1 MRAGIAVVF
10 AASAR
15 LAWWRANRRPRLSHL
30 LETPGTIRVMQH
42 TVLVVEDD
50 AAVRDSLIWAL
61 GQDGYAVE
69 TASNGH
75 QALAAVAAKEPDV
88 VVLDV
93 GLPGVDGLAVCRR
106 YRADGRR
113 TPVLMLTARDAI
125 ADRVAGLE
133 AGADDYLV
141 KPFAYEEL
149 LARLR
154 ALARR
159 PPTRKAVALRSGPF
173 ELDEATRRVTV
184 GGKPVDLSQREFSI
198 LECLLRRPGQVLSR
212 DQLLDYA
219 WPYGVALTPNTV
231 EAYIH
236 LLREKV
242 GNVAASHIE
251 TVRGVGYRLR
261 EG

>member
-1 MRAGIAVVF
+1 M
-10 AASAR
+10 
-15 LAWWRANRRPRLSHL
+15 H
-30 LETPGTIRVMQH
+30 
-42 TVLVVEDD
+42 VLVVEDN
-50 AAVRDSLIWAL
+50 ARLSRLL
-61 GQDGYAVE
+61 RRLLTQDRHVVE
-69 TASNGH
+69 TALTAEDGLEIATSS
-75 QALAAVAAKEPDV
+75 AELDV
-88 VVLDV
+88 VILDV
-93 GLPGVDGLAVCRR
+93 GLPDKSGFEVARMLRR
-106 YRADGRR
+106 QGSQV
-113 TPVLMLTARDAI
+113 PILMLTARDAVS
-125 ADRVAGLE
+125 DRVEGLD

-159 PPTRKAVALRSGPF
+159 PPARKLMALRSGPF
-173 ELDEATRRVTV
+173 ELDEATRRVTI
-184 GGKPVDLSQREFSI
+184 GGRPVDLSQREFSI

-242 GNVAASHIE
+242 GNQAAAHIE

>member
-1 MRAGIAVVF
+1 MASGWGTIQ
-10 AASAR
+10 AACYELLESA
-15 LAWWRANRRPRLSHL
+15 LHL
-30 LETPGTIRVMQH
+30 LI
-42 TVLVVEDD
+42 VEDD
-50 AAVRDSLIWAL
+50 DRLSRLLKRLLTQDRHVVEIAA
-61 GQDGYAVE
+61 
-69 TASNGH
+69 TAAEGLEIATSGLELD
-75 QALAAVAAKEPDV
+75 AI
-88 VVLDV
+88 VLDV
-93 GLPGVDGLAVCRR
+93 GLPDRSGFDVARQLRKE
-106 YRADGRR
+106 GRSM
-113 TPVLMLTARDAI
+113 PILMLTARDAVS
-125 ADRVAGLE
+125 ARVEGLD

-154 ALARR
+154 ALGRR
-159 PPTRKAVALRSGPF
+159 PPTRKLVALRSGPF
-173 ELDEATRRVTV
+173 ELEETSRRVTV
-184 GGKPVDLSQREFSI
+184 EGRPVQLSQREFSI

-242 GNVAASHIE
+242 GAGAAEYIE

-261 EG
+261 AG

>member
-1 MRAGIAVVF
+1 V
-10 AASAR
+10 
-15 LAWWRANRRPRLSHL
+15 HL
-30 LETPGTIRVMQH
+30 
-42 TVLVVEDD
+42 LVVEDD
-50 AAVRDSLIWAL
+50 ARLSRLLKRLL
-61 GQDGYAVE
+61 GQDRHVVE
-69 TASNGH
+69 TALTAEEGLEIATSG
-75 QALAAVAAKEPDV
+75 LELDAVI
-88 VVLDV
+88 LDV
-93 GLPGVDGLAVCRR
+93 GLPDKSGFEVA
-106 YRADGRR
+106 RALRKGGSQV
-113 TPVLMLTARDAI
+113 PILMLTARDSVG
-125 ADRVAGLE
+125 DRVEGLD

-154 ALARR
+154 ALGRR
-159 PPTRKAVALRSGPF
+159 PPSRKSAALKTGPI
-173 ELDEATRRVTV
+173 ELDETTRRVTV
-184 GGKPVDLSQREFSI
+184 SGKSVDLSQREFSI

-236 LLREKV
+236 LLREKLGV
-242 GNVAASHIE
+242 EAAAQVE

>member
-1 MRAGIAVVF
+1 M
-10 AASAR
+10 
-15 LAWWRANRRPRLSHL
+15 H
-30 LETPGTIRVMQH
+30 
-42 TVLVVEDD
+42 VLVVEDD
-50 AAVRDSLIWAL
+50 ARLSRLL
-61 GQDGYAVE
+61 KRLLTQDRHVVE
-69 TASNGH
+69 TALTAEEGLEIATSSTELD
-75 QALAAVAAKEPDV
+75 ALI
-88 VVLDV
+88 LDV
-93 GLPGVDGLAVCRR
+93 GLPDKSGFEVARLLRR
-106 YRADGRR
+106 QGSQV
-113 TPVLMLTARDAI
+113 PILMLTARDAVS
-125 ADRVAGLE
+125 DRVEGLD

-159 PPTRKAVALRSGPF
+159 PPTRKLMALRSGPF
-173 ELDEATRRVTV
+173 ELDETTRRVTI
-184 GGKPVDLSQREFSI
+184 GGRPVDLSQREFSI

-242 GNVAASHIE
+242 GTQAAAHIE

>member
-1 MRAGIAVVF
+1 V
-10 AASAR
+10 
-15 LAWWRANRRPRLSHL
+15 HL
-30 LETPGTIRVMQH
+30 
-42 TVLVVEDD
+42 LVVEDD
-50 AAVRDSLIWAL
+50 ARLSRLL
-61 GQDGYAVE
+61 KRLLSQDRHVVE
-69 TASNGH
+69 TALTAEEGLEVATSNLELD
-75 QALAAVAAKEPDV
+75 AI
-88 VVLDV
+88 VLDV
-93 GLPGVDGLAVCRR
+93 GLPDRSGFDVARTLRR
-106 YRADGRR
+106 KGSQV
-113 TPVLMLTARDAI
+113 PILMLTARDSVS
-125 ADRVAGLE
+125 DRVEGLD

-154 ALARR
+154 ALGRR
-159 PPTRKAVALRSGPF
+159 PPTRKSPVLKAGPI
-173 ELDEATRRVTV
+173 ELDETTRRVAV
-184 GGKPVDLSQREFSI
+184 SGKPVDLSQREFSI

-236 LLREKV
+236 LLREKLGTDGALHV
-242 GNVAASHIE
+242 E

>member
-1 MRAGIAVVF
+1 V
-10 AASAR
+10 
-15 LAWWRANRRPRLSHL
+15 HL
-30 LETPGTIRVMQH
+30 
-42 TVLVVEDD
+42 LVVEDD
-50 AAVRDSLIWAL
+50 ARLSRLL
-61 GQDGYAVE
+61 KRLLSQDRHVVE
-69 TASNGH
+69 TAMTAEEGLEVATSSLELD
-75 QALAAVAAKEPDV
+75 ALI
-88 VVLDV
+88 LDV
-93 GLPGVDGLAVCRR
+93 GLPDRSGFEVA
-106 YRADGRR
+106 R
-113 TPVLMLTARDAI
+113 TLRKQGSQVPILMLTARDAI
-125 ADRVAGLE
+125 NDRVEGLD

-154 ALARR
+154 ALGRR
-159 PPTRKAVALRSGPF
+159 PPSRKSAALKSGPI
-173 ELDEATRRVTV
+173 ELDETTRRVTV
-184 GGKPVDLSQREFSI
+184 SGKPVDLSQREFSI

-236 LLREKV
+236 LLREKL
-242 GNVAASHIE
+242 GAEAAATVE

>member
-1 MRAGIAVVF
+1 V
-10 AASAR
+10 
-15 LAWWRANRRPRLSHL
+15 HL
-30 LETPGTIRVMQH
+30 
-42 TVLVVEDD
+42 LVVEDD
-50 AAVRDSLIWAL
+50 VRLSRLL
-61 GQDGYAVE
+61 KRLLSQDRHIVE
-69 TASNGH
+69 TALTAEEG
-75 QALAAVAAKEPDV
+75 LEVATSSLELDA

-93 GLPGVDGLAVCRR
+93 GLPDRSGFDVA
-106 YRADGRR
+106 R
-113 TPVLMLTARDAI
+113 TLRKKGSQVPILMLTARDSVG
-125 ADRVAGLE
+125 DRVEGLD

-154 ALARR
+154 ALGRR
-159 PPTRKAVALRSGPF
+159 PPTRKSPMLKAGPI
-173 ELDEATRRVTV
+173 ELDETTRRVAV
-184 GGKPVDLSQREFSI
+184 SGKSVDLSQREFSI

-236 LLREKV
+236 LLREKLGSDGAERV
-242 GNVAASHIE
+242 E

>member
-1 MRAGIAVVF
+1 LHLLVIEDDT
-10 AASAR
+10 
-15 LAWWRANRRPRLSHL
+15 RLSRL
-30 LETPGTIRVMQH
+30 LKRLLT
-42 TVLVVEDD
+42 
-50 AAVRDSLIWAL
+50 
-61 GQDGYAVE
+61 QDRHIVE
-69 TASNGH
+69 TALTAEDG
-75 QALAAVAAKEPDV
+75 LEVATSTAELDAI
-88 VVLDV
+88 VLDV
-93 GLPGVDGLAVCRR
+93 GLPDKSGFEVARLLRR
-106 YRADGRR
+106 KGSQV
-113 TPVLMLTARDAI
+113 PILMLTARDAVS
-125 ADRVAGLE
+125 DRVEGLD

-154 ALARR
+154 ALGRR

-173 ELDEATRRVTV
+173 ELDETTRRVTIE
-184 GGKPVDLSQREFSI
+184 GKPVDLSQREFSI

-242 GNVAASHIE
+242 GGRAAGYIE

>member
-1 MRAGIAVVF
+1 
-10 AASAR
+10 
-15 LAWWRANRRPRLSHL
+15 L
-30 LETPGTIRVMQH
+30 
-42 TVLVVEDD
+42 LVVEDD
-50 AAVRDSLIWAL
+50 ARLSRLL
-61 GQDGYAVE
+61 KRLLSQDRHVVE
-69 TASNGH
+69 TALTAEEGLEVATSNLELD
-75 QALAAVAAKEPDV
+75 AI
-88 VVLDV
+88 VLDV
-93 GLPGVDGLAVCRR
+93 GLPDRSGFEVA
-106 YRADGRR
+106 R
-113 TPVLMLTARDAI
+113 TLRKKGSQVPILMLTARDSVS
-125 ADRVAGLE
+125 DRVEGLD

-154 ALARR
+154 ALGRR
-159 PPTRKAVALRSGPF
+159 PPTRKSPVLKAGPI
-173 ELDEATRRVTV
+173 ELDETTRRVAV
-184 GGKPVDLSQREFSI
+184 SGKPVDLSQREFSI

-236 LLREKV
+236 LLREKLGTDGALHV
-242 GNVAASHIE
+242 E

>member
-1 MRAGIAVVF
+1 M
-10 AASAR
+10 
-15 LAWWRANRRPRLSHL
+15 HL
-30 LETPGTIRVMQH
+30 LVI
-42 TVLVVEDD
+42 EDD
-50 AAVRDSLIWAL
+50 ARLSRLLKRLL
-61 GQDGYAVE
+61 GQDRHVVE
-69 TASNGH
+69 TALTAEEGLEIATS
-75 QALAAVAAKEPDV
+75 AIELDAVI
-88 VVLDV
+88 LDV
-93 GLPGVDGLAVCRR
+93 GLPDRSGFDVA
-106 YRADGRR
+106 R
-113 TPVLMLTARDAI
+113 TLRKQGSTVPILMLTARDSVS
-125 ADRVAGLE
+125 DRVEGLD

-154 ALARR
+154 ALGRR
-159 PPTRKAVALRSGPF
+159 PPSRKTSALKAGPI
-173 ELDEATRRVTV
+173 ELDESTRRVTV
-184 GGKPVDLSQREFSI
+184 AGKAVDLSQREFSI

-236 LLREKV
+236 LLREKL
-242 GNVAASHIE
+242 GSDAASYVE

>member
-1 MRAGIAVVF
+1 V
-10 AASAR
+10 
-15 LAWWRANRRPRLSHL
+15 HL
-30 LETPGTIRVMQH
+30 
-42 TVLVVEDD
+42 LVVEDD
-50 AAVRDSLIWAL
+50 VRLSRLL
-61 GQDGYAVE
+61 KRLLTQDRHIVE
-69 TASNGH
+69 TALTAEEG
-75 QALAAVAAKEPDV
+75 LEVATSSLELDA

-93 GLPGVDGLAVCRR
+93 GLPDRSGFDVA
-106 YRADGRR
+106 R
-113 TPVLMLTARDAI
+113 TLRKKGSHVPILMLTARDSVS
-125 ADRVAGLE
+125 DRVEGLD

-154 ALARR
+154 ALGRR
-159 PPTRKAVALRSGPF
+159 PPTRKSPVLRAGPI
-173 ELDEATRRVTV
+173 ELDETTRRVAV
-184 GGKPVDLSQREFSI
+184 SGKPVDLSQREFSI

-236 LLREKV
+236 LLREKL
-242 GNVAASHIE
+242 GRDGAARVE

-261 EG
+261 ES

>member
-1 MRAGIAVVF
+1 MHI
-10 AASAR
+10 
-15 LAWWRANRRPRLSHL
+15 
-30 LETPGTIRVMQH
+30 
-42 TVLVVEDD
+42 LVVEDD
-50 AAVRDSLIWAL
+50 ARLSRLL
-61 GQDGYAVE
+61 KRLLTQDRHVVE
-69 TASNGH
+69 TALTAEEGLELSTSS
-75 QALAAVAAKEPDV
+75 LELDAVI
-88 VVLDV
+88 LDV
-93 GLPGVDGLAVCRR
+93 GLPDKSGFEVA
-106 YRADGRR
+106 R
-113 TPVLMLTARDAI
+113 TLRKQGSQVPILMLTARDSVN
-125 ADRVAGLE
+125 DRVEGLD

-159 PPTRKAVALRSGPF
+159 PPSRRSAALRAGPI
-173 ELDEATRRVTV
+173 ELDETTRRVTV
-184 GGKPVDLSQREFSI
+184 SGKPVDLSQREFSI

-236 LLREKV
+236 LLREKL
-242 GNVAASHIE
+242 GAEAAACVE

>member
-1 MRAGIAVVF
+1 M
-10 AASAR
+10 
-15 LAWWRANRRPRLSHL
+15 HL
-30 LETPGTIRVMQH
+30 
-42 TVLVVEDD
+42 LVVEDD
-50 AAVRDSLIWAL
+50 ARLSRLLKRLL
-61 GQDGYAVE
+61 GQDRHVVE
-69 TASNGH
+69 TAMT
-75 QALAAVAAKEPDV
+75 AAEGIEIATSGLELDAVI
-88 VVLDV
+88 LDV
-93 GLPGVDGLAVCRR
+93 GLPDKSGFDVARVL
-106 YRADGRR
+106 R
-113 TPVLMLTARDAI
+113 TGGSQVPILMLTARDSVN
-125 ADRVAGLE
+125 DRVEGLD

-154 ALARR
+154 ALGRR
-159 PPTRKAVALRSGPF
+159 PPSRKSAALKTGPI
-173 ELDEATRRVTV
+173 ELDETTRRVTV
-184 GGKPVDLSQREFSI
+184 SGKSVDLSQREFSI

-236 LLREKV
+236 LLREKLGV
-242 GNVAASHIE
+242 EAAAHVE

>member
-1 MRAGIAVVF
+1 M
-10 AASAR
+10 
-15 LAWWRANRRPRLSHL
+15 HL
-30 LETPGTIRVMQH
+30 
-42 TVLVVEDD
+42 LVVEDD
-50 AAVRDSLIWAL
+50 ARLSRLL
-61 GQDGYAVE
+61 KRLLTQDRHIVE
-69 TASNGH
+69 TALTAEEG
-75 QALAAVAAKEPDV
+75 LEVATSSLELDA

-93 GLPGVDGLAVCRR
+93 GLPDRSGFDVA
-106 YRADGRR
+106 R
-113 TPVLMLTARDAI
+113 TLRKKGSHVPILMLTARDSVS
-125 ADRVAGLE
+125 DRVEGLD

-154 ALARR
+154 ALGRR
-159 PPTRKAVALRSGPF
+159 PPTRKSPVLRAGPI
-173 ELDEATRRVTV
+173 ELDETTRRVAV
-184 GGKPVDLSQREFSI
+184 SGKPVDLSQREFSI

-236 LLREKV
+236 LLRDKL
-242 GNVAASHIE
+242 GADGAARVE

-261 EG
+261 DS

>member
-1 MRAGIAVVF
+1 M
-10 AASAR
+10 
-15 LAWWRANRRPRLSHL
+15 H
-30 LETPGTIRVMQH
+30 
-42 TVLVVEDD
+42 VLVVEDD
-50 AAVRDSLIWAL
+50 ARLSRLL
-61 GQDGYAVE
+61 RRLLTQDRHVVE
-69 TASNGH
+69 TALTAEDGLEIATSSTE
-75 QALAAVAAKEPDV
+75 LDV
-88 VVLDV
+88 VILDV
-93 GLPGVDGLAVCRR
+93 GLPDKSGFEVARLLRR
-106 YRADGRR
+106 QGSQV
-113 TPVLMLTARDAI
+113 PILMLTARDAVS
-125 ADRVAGLE
+125 DRVEGLD

-159 PPTRKAVALRSGPF
+159 PPARKLMALRSGPF
-173 ELDEATRRVTV
+173 ELDEATRRVTI
-184 GGKPVDLSQREFSI
+184 GGRPVDLSQREFSI

-242 GNVAASHIE
+242 GNQAAAHIE

>member
-1 MRAGIAVVF
+1 V
-10 AASAR
+10 
-15 LAWWRANRRPRLSHL
+15 HL
-30 LETPGTIRVMQH
+30 
-42 TVLVVEDD
+42 LVVEDD
-50 AAVRDSLIWAL
+50 VRLSRLL
-61 GQDGYAVE
+61 RRLLTQDRHVVE
-69 TASNGH
+69 TAMT
-75 QALAAVAAKEPDV
+75 AAEGLEVATSGLELDAV
-88 VVLDV
+88 ILDV
-93 GLPGVDGLAVCRR
+93 GLPDRSGFDVARSLRKGGSAV
-106 YRADGRR
+106 
-113 TPVLMLTARDAI
+113 PILMLTARDSVS
-125 ADRVAGLE
+125 DRVEGLD

-154 ALARR
+154 ALGRR
-159 PPTRKAVALRSGPF
+159 PPSRKSAALKAGPI
-173 ELDEATRRVTV
+173 ELDETTRRVTV
-184 GGKPVDLSQREFSI
+184 AGRSVDLSQREFSI

-236 LLREKV
+236 LLREKL
-242 GNVAASHIE
+242 GPAAASNVE

>member
-1 MRAGIAVVF
+1 V
-10 AASAR
+10 
-15 LAWWRANRRPRLSHL
+15 HL
-30 LETPGTIRVMQH
+30 
-42 TVLVVEDD
+42 LVVEDD
-50 AAVRDSLIWAL
+50 ARLSRLL
-61 GQDGYAVE
+61 KRLLSQDRHVVE
-69 TASNGH
+69 TAMTAEEGLEVATST
-75 QALAAVAAKEPDV
+75 LELDAVI
-88 VVLDV
+88 LDV
-93 GLPGVDGLAVCRR
+93 GLPDKSGFEVA
-106 YRADGRR
+106 R
-113 TPVLMLTARDAI
+113 TLRKQGSQVPILMLTARDSI
-125 ADRVAGLE
+125 NDRVEGLD

-159 PPTRKAVALRSGPF
+159 PPSRKSTALKSGPI
-173 ELDEATRRVTV
+173 ELDETTRRVTV
-184 GGKPVDLSQREFSI
+184 SGKPVDLSQREFSI

-236 LLREKV
+236 LLREKL
-242 GNVAASHIE
+242 GADAAATVE

-261 EG
+261 ES

>member
-1 MRAGIAVVF
+1 M
-10 AASAR
+10 
-15 LAWWRANRRPRLSHL
+15 HL
-30 LETPGTIRVMQH
+30 
-42 TVLVVEDD
+42 LVVEDD
-50 AAVRDSLIWAL
+50 ARLSRLL
-61 GQDGYAVE
+61 KRLLSQDRHIVE
-69 TASNGH
+69 TAMTAEEG
-75 QALAAVAAKEPDV
+75 LEVATSTLELDAII
-88 VVLDV
+88 LDV
-93 GLPGVDGLAVCRR
+93 GLPDRSGFEVA
-106 YRADGRR
+106 R
-113 TPVLMLTARDAI
+113 TLRKKGSQVPILMLTARDSI
-125 ADRVAGLE
+125 NDRVEGLD

-154 ALARR
+154 ALGRR
-159 PPTRKAVALRSGPF
+159 PPARKSAALKAGPI
-173 ELDEATRRVTV
+173 ELDETTRRVTV
-184 GGKPVDLSQREFSI
+184 SGRPVDLSQREFSI

-236 LLREKV
+236 LLREKL
-242 GNVAASHIE
+242 GSEAAASVE

>member
-1 MRAGIAVVF
+1 M
-10 AASAR
+10 
-15 LAWWRANRRPRLSHL
+15 HL
-30 LETPGTIRVMQH
+30 
-42 TVLVVEDD
+42 LVVEDD
-50 AAVRDSLIWAL
+50 ARLSRLL
-61 GQDGYAVE
+61 KRLLTQDRHIVE
-69 TASNGH
+69 TALTAEEG
-75 QALAAVAAKEPDV
+75 LEVATSSLELDA

-93 GLPGVDGLAVCRR
+93 GLPDRSGFDVA
-106 YRADGRR
+106 R
-113 TPVLMLTARDAI
+113 TLRKKGSQVPILMLTARDSVS
-125 ADRVAGLE
+125 DRVEGLD

-154 ALARR
+154 ALGRR
-159 PPTRKAVALRSGPF
+159 PPTRKSPVLRAGPI
-173 ELDEATRRVTV
+173 ELDETTRRVAV
-184 GGKPVDLSQREFSI
+184 SGKPVDLSQREFSI

-236 LLREKV
+236 LLRDKL
-242 GNVAASHIE
+242 GADGAARVE

-261 EG
+261 ES